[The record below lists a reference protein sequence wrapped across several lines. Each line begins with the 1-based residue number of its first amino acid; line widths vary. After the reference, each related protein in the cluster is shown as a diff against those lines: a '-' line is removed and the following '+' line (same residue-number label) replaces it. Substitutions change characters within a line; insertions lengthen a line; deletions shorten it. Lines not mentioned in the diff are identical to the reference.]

1 MSYMLKSLFERE
13 NEMENIKS
21 LLENLEAKRD
31 YQLNMLIGL
40 DGFVDEIVHIVDER
54 MDSENYTR
62 IPTIADYG
70 KRINK
75 GAGLST
81 NIELVPVQVK
91 LGGNGPNLANALLE
105 YEVSLTY
112 VGALGKPSIH
122 PVFGEM
128 ATKAKEVHSLCAP
141 AHTDAYEFED
151 GKIIVSK
158 LASFK
163 EMTWELLKE
172 RLGGAEGIA
181 KIIDEND
188 LFGLE
193 NWTMV
198 PYMSEIWEGII
209 HEVFPLLIEKEKKP
223 YVFFDLADPEKRTRE
238 DIQYAM
244 ELISRFEEKFYTI
257 LGLNEKETFEIAGAL
272 GLEFADEG
280 EGRLKAATMAIYEK
294 LKIHCL
300 VIHPVR
306 SASCVIDGEYYF
318 TEGPYCEKPK
328 LTTGAGDN
336 FNAGF
341 LLGTCIGLEPDLAL
355 TLGVCTSGF
364 YVRNGHSPSYSQ
376 VMEFARGWALGE
388 LGD

>member
-1 MSYMLKSLFERE
+1 
-13 NEMENIKS
+13 MENVKS
-21 LLENLEAKRD
+21 LLENLEEKKD
-31 YQLNMLIGL
+31 YKLDMLIGL
-40 DGFVDEIVHIVDER
+40 DGFVDEIVHVVDER

-62 IPTIADYG
+62 IPTIGDYG
-70 KRINK
+70 MRMNK

-105 YEVSLTY
+105 FEVSVTY
-112 VGALGKPSIH
+112 VGALGKPIH
-122 PVFGEM
+122 PVFHQM
-128 ATKAKEVHSLCAP
+128 VAKAKEVHSLCAP

-172 RLGGAEGIA
+172 KFGGVGGIA

-198 PYMSEIWEGII
+198 PYMSDIWEGII
-209 HEVFPLLIEKEKKP
+209 QEVFPLLNKRERRP
-223 YVFFDLADPEKRTRE
+223 YVFFDLADPQKRTRE
-238 DIQYAM
+238 DIQVAM
-244 ELISRFEEKFYTI
+244 ELIGRFEEKFHVI
-257 LGLNEKETFEIAGAL
+257 LGLNEKETYEIAGAL
-272 GLEFADEG
+272 GLEFSDEG
-280 EGRLKAATMAIYEK
+280 EGRLKAATMAIVDR
-294 LKIHCL
+294 LMIHCL
-300 VIHPVR
+300 VVHPVR
-306 SASCVIDGEYYF
+306 SASCVIDGEYYY

-341 LLGTCIGLEPDLAL
+341 LLGVCIGLEPVLAL

-364 YVRNGHSPSYSQ
+364 YVRNGHSPSYRQ
-376 VMEFARGWALGE
+376 VMEFARRWDLGE
-388 LGD
+388 LDG